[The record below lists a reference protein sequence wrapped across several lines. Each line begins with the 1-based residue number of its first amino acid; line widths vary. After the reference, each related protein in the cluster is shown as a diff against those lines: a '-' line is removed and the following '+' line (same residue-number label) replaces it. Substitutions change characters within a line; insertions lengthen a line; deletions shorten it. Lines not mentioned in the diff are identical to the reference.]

1 MSSVS
6 PEHGG
11 NLRGDNNN
19 FQIRETIIIIINV
32 IISSIIIK
40 LKQFSESLYISIFI
54 ISKIYLF
61 FFKGGRKTEQHAQI
75 VLTVVSVVSVAVFI
89 AFCTVFGLLIKGND
103 SKMSR
108 FYCLKE

>member
-6 PEHGG
+6 PDLGG

-19 FQIRETIIIIINV
+19 FQIRETIIIIIN
-32 IISSIIIK
+32 IYISIIIK

-61 FFKGGRKTEQHAQI
+61 FFKGGSKTEQHARI
-75 VLTVVSVVSVAVFI
+75 VLTIVSVVSVAVFI
-89 AFCTVFGLLIKGND
+89 AFCTVLGLLIKGND

-108 FYCLKE
+108 FYCLKV